1 MEKEVVNK
9 VLIIIILIFLFGVS
23 LKFSEITGYAVVE
36 KGETGDAGKQEKNNP
51 NYGALKGTLVLVI
64 KDNGKIISSEDAP
77 NQVISFIEKNK
88 QISDW
93 SLVKED
99 SGNYKGELDDVDP
112 DGDESKCSNEEYNTK
127 RMYHDAN
134 SNNEKND
141 DEFYIYQITT
151 NIKGCFA
158 VKLPPGEYDIYT

>member
-1 MEKEVVNK
+1 MKEEVVNK

-99 SGNYKGELDDVDP
+99 SKKYKGELENVDA
-112 DGDESKCSNEEYNTK
+112 DGDESKCSSQDYETERRY
-127 RMYHDAN
+127 YDI
-134 SNNEKND
+134 NNDNQKND
-141 DEFYIYQITT
+141 DEFYVYQITT
-151 NIKGCFA
+151 NDKGCFA